1 MKTTKQ
7 FIVLAISLIL
17 ISVLGIQCEEDS
29 TVEVSSVLINK
40 SELSLNTG
48 ESFTFTTLIL
58 PGNADN
64 KEVIWESS
72 DENIATAEKGVVS
85 AIAEGNAN
93 ITVTTNDGAKSAVC
107 ILTVSDPIV
116 AVTGI
121 SLSET
126 SMSVVMGSTVTLT
139 ATVAPEDATDK
150 TLSWTSSDEAIATVA
165 NGVVTPVAIGTATIS
180 VKTEDG
186 DFTQSCELTVSANI
200 ISVTG
205 VSLSENIASV
215 IMGGSLTLTA
225 SVAPANASD
234 KTVVWTSSDESIA
247 TVANGVVTPVAVGT
261 ATISVKTVDG
271 DFTQNCE
278 LTVSADIISVT
289 GVSLSENTA
298 SVIMGGS
305 LTLTATVAPADASDK
320 TVIWTSSDEAIATV
334 VNGVVTPVALGTATI
349 TVKTVDGDFTQN
361 CELTVSSD
369 IISVTG
375 VSLSEN
381 TASLTIG
388 ESLTLTATVAPAN
401 ASDKT
406 VVWTSSDESI
416 ATVANGVVTPVAVG
430 AATITVKTVDGDYT
444 QNCELT
450 IADAAVA
457 TTMTDSRDNKEYKI
471 TTIGNQVWMAENL
484 AYLPAV
490 SSAAEFAADAS
501 HYGVYGYEGN
511 DVDAAKAEDNYATHG
526 VIYNGYVVVN
536 EDVCPSGWH
545 VPTDDEWKELEMAVG
560 ISADDIGDL
569 GVNYGAESIAKLLS
583 TSWGGGTDDF
593 GFNVLQSGRLYNNT
607 FSALDVKAFLWS
619 KTLED
624 ETNLIYRIMTSNG
637 IKRNKKTFSNGYSIR
652 CVKD

>member
-72 DENIATAEKGVVS
+72 DENIATVEKGVVS

-116 AVTGI
+116 AVT
-121 SLSET
+121 E
-126 SMSVVMGSTVTLT
+126 
-139 ATVAPEDATDK
+139 
-150 TLSWTSSDEAIATVA
+150 
-165 NGVVTPVAIGTATIS
+165 
-180 VKTEDG
+180 
-186 DFTQSCELTVSANI
+186 
-200 ISVTG
+200 
-205 VSLSENIASV
+205 VSLSESTMSV
-215 IMGGSLTLTA
+215 GMGSQ
-225 SVAPANASD
+225 V
-234 KTVVWTSSDESIA
+234 
-247 TVANGVVTPVAVGT
+247 
-261 ATISVKTVDG
+261 
-271 DFTQNCE
+271 
-278 LTVSADIISVT
+278 
-289 GVSLSENTA
+289 
-298 SVIMGGS
+298 
-305 LTLTATVAPADASDK
+305 TLTATVAPADASDK